1 MPKQFKLGQVNAGR
15 VNRRG
20 KANLSH
26 DCSYT
31 TQFAKVT
38 PSFCKMML
46 PNSSLRGS
54 INTEV
59 RVMPMPLPPHGVVK
73 LHRYGQFVPI
83 REVWKPFP
91 EFLSGTVY
99 SSASM
104 QYIPNV
110 IPNILTFSPLPTWKV
125 TSTSA
130 KLDLTAGTGKRV
142 NGVNVLSL
150 LFGRRG
156 CFWSVYPVAASSDT
170 AGSETYNNVTLKAP
184 KYGNTTSSKQATWE
198 DIKPL
203 KDKAYNKGYQ
213 FNWAD
218 PVDVDRDYISTSMC
232 NILLGFNEIQDNSSS
247 LDNVQP
253 NGLSPAGRCETL
265 AECQKVG
272 LNPLTCDYKF
282 VVKVPLAQ
290 KFAAVETSQSF
301 ENVVTSSEQKFTF
314 STGPDGYLTSG
325 TNFRNLLICVKL
337 TEQGRELK
345 KVLDVIGC
353 SPSPSQVNV
362 PFNLLS
368 LISYY
373 KAWFDIFNPQRNISW
388 RGTFV
393 YRLVD
398 WMQEYNLVPSEWT
411 SFGNVQNKYSTF
423 KDFVNLLSWLFTHCS
438 ESFPSVDAD
447 YFSASISQFD
457 SSSTTEGSN
466 PNYKNIAFDEGTI
479 NAGSQH
485 GAEYIGTPSTS
496 SGGGR
501 TGDAPVISLSEVSNK
516 NALTWNAVRL
526 LRSLTK
532 YINANSVLG
541 QSVSKFISAH
551 FGGIAGEDLTSTFAG
566 SKIIDVKL
574 GDVIQTATTTE
585 AHAGEFAG
593 VGYGAGDFKISYKT
607 KEAGYFFV
615 LDSIIPQ
622 ANYVQG
628 CDYDSMITKQLE
640 FPTPEFDAIG
650 YDAIKR
656 GEIYHTNTSFHTNLA
671 GDDLYGNKVF
681 GYIPRYTGHKIKKS
695 VLTGDFVLPGMRE
708 LYAGFTLDNIISS
721 DVETTS
727 ADGTTLTITNVKP
740 SDFSAGQDW
749 RFIGKYKYRNNYD
762 RIFFNPTDATANAT
776 GSAFKNSGNVA
787 RGDDFLIFND
797 ISVTYNMPLL
807 SVGNSFDT
815 IDGAD
820 NYVEH
825 S

>member
-38 PSFCKMML
+38 PSFCKLML

-54 INTEV
+54 ISTEV

-110 IPNILTFSPLPTWKV
+110 MPNIPTFSPLPTWNV
-125 TSTSA
+125 TSSSA
-130 KLDLTAGTGKRV
+130 TLDLTARTGKRV
-142 NGVNVLSL
+142 NGVNVLGL

-156 CFWSVYPVAASSDT
+156 CFWAAYPVSASSDVV
-170 AGSETYNNVTLKAP
+170 GSETYNNVTLKAP
-184 KYGNTTSSKQATWE
+184 KYGGSQSNWE
-198 DIKPL
+198 SIKPI
-203 KDKAYNKGYQ
+203 KDREYKKGYQ
-213 FNWAD
+213 FSS
-218 PVDVDRDYISTSMC
+218 VTSFDVTNDYISTSMV
-232 NILLGFNEIQDNSSS
+232 NMLLGFNEIVENNSS

-253 NGLSPAGRCETL
+253 NGLSPAGRCKTFD
-265 AECQKVG
+265 ECQKIG

-282 VVKVPLAQ
+282 VVKVPVAQ
-290 KFAAVETSQSF
+290 KNAEVSTSQSF
-301 ENVVTSSEQKFTF
+301 ENIITASSQQFSFTTSA
-314 STGPDGYLTSG
+314 DGYDVRNF
-325 TNFRNLLICVKL
+325 TNILICVKL

-345 KVLDVIGC
+345 KVLDVLGC
-353 SPSPSQVNV
+353 SPSPSQVDV
-362 PFNLLS
+362 PFNLLP
-368 LISYY
+368 LISFY

-398 WMQEYNLVPSEWT
+398 WMQEYNLIPSEWT
-411 SFGNVQNKYSTF
+411 TFGNVQQKYSTF
-423 KDFVNLLSWLFTHCS
+423 KEFVNLLSWLFTHCS
-438 ESFPSVDAD
+438 ESYPSVDAD

-479 NAGSQH
+479 NAGSVQ
-485 GAEYIGTPSTS
+485 GSSYIGTPSTA

-501 TGDAPVISLSEVSNK
+501 TGDAPIISFSGNSDK
-516 NALTWNAVRL
+516 NSLTWNAVRL
-526 LRSLTK
+526 LRGLTK

-541 QSVSKFISAH
+541 QSVSRFISAH

-566 SKIIDVKL
+566 SKVIDVKL
-574 GDVIQTATTTE
+574 GDVIQTATTAE
-585 AHAGEFAG
+585 AKAGEFAG

-628 CDYDSMITKQLE
+628 ADYDSMITKQFE

-650 YDAIKR
+650 YDSIKR
-656 GEIYHTNTSFHTNLA
+656 GEIYHTNTSFHTHLSGN
-671 GDDLYGNKVF
+671 DLYGNQVF
-681 GYIPRYTGHKIKKS
+681 GYIPRYTGHKVKKS
-695 VLTGDFVLPGMRE
+695 VLTGDFVLPGTRE

-727 ADGTTLTITNVKP
+727 ADGSTLTITNVKP
-740 SDFSAGQDW
+740 SDFVAGQDW
-749 RFIGKYKYRNNYD
+749 RFIGKYKYRNNFD
-762 RIFFNPTDATANAT
+762 RIFYNPTDTTAHAT
-776 GSAFKNSGNVA
+776 GSAFANSGNIP
-787 RGDDFLIFND
+787 RGDDFLVFND
-797 ISVTYNMPLL
+797 ISISYNMPLL

>member
-38 PSFCKMML
+38 PSFCKLML

-54 INTEV
+54 ISTEV

-110 IPNILTFSPLPTWKV
+110 MPNIPTFSPLPTWNV
-125 TSTSA
+125 TSSSA
-130 KLDLTAGTGKRV
+130 TLDLSARTGKRV
-142 NGVNVLSL
+142 NGVNVLGL

-156 CFWSVYPVAASSDT
+156 CFWAAYPVSASSDVV
-170 AGSETYNNVTLKAP
+170 GSETYNNVTLKAP
-184 KYGNTTSSKQATWE
+184 KYGGSQSNWE
-198 DIKPL
+198 SIKPI
-203 KDKAYNKGYQ
+203 KDREYKKGYQ
-213 FNWAD
+213 FSS
-218 PVDVDRDYISTSMC
+218 VTSFDVTNDYISTSMV
-232 NILLGFNEIQDNSSS
+232 NMLLGFNEIVENNSS

-253 NGLSPAGRCETL
+253 NGLSPAGRCETFD
-265 AECQKVG
+265 ECQKIG

-282 VVKVPLAQ
+282 VVKVPVAQ
-290 KFAAVETSQSF
+290 KNAEVSTSQSF
-301 ENVVTSSEQKFTF
+301 ENIITASSQQFSFTTSA
-314 STGPDGYLTSG
+314 DGYDVRNF
-325 TNFRNLLICVKL
+325 TNILICVKL

-345 KVLDVIGC
+345 KVLDVLGC
-353 SPSPSQVNV
+353 SPSPSQVDV
-362 PFNLLS
+362 PFNLLP
-368 LISYY
+368 LISFY

-398 WMQEYNLVPSEWT
+398 WMQEYNLIPSEWT
-411 SFGNVQNKYSTF
+411 TFGNVQQKYSTF
-423 KDFVNLLSWLFTHCS
+423 KEFVNLLSWLFTHCS
-438 ESFPSVDAD
+438 ESYPSVDTD

-479 NAGSQH
+479 NAGSVQ
-485 GAEYIGTPSTS
+485 GSSYIGTPSTA

-501 TGDAPVISLSEVSNK
+501 TGDAPIISFSGNSDK
-516 NALTWNAVRL
+516 NSLTWNAVRL
-526 LRSLTK
+526 LRGLTK

-541 QSVSKFISAH
+541 QSVSRFISAH

-566 SKIIDVKL
+566 SKVIDVKL
-574 GDVIQTATTTE
+574 GDVIQTATTAE
-585 AHAGEFAG
+585 AKAGEFAG

-628 CDYDSMITKQLE
+628 ADYDSMITKQFE

-650 YDAIKR
+650 YDSIKR

-671 GDDLYGNKVF
+671 GNDLYGNKVF
-681 GYIPRYTGHKIKKS
+681 GYIPRYTGHKVKKS
-695 VLTGDFVLPGMRE
+695 VLTGDFVLPGTRE

-727 ADGTTLTITNVKP
+727 ADGCTLTITNVKP
-740 SDFSAGQDW
+740 SDFVSGQDW
-749 RFIGKYKYRNNYD
+749 RFVGKYKYRNNFD
-762 RIFFNPTDATANAT
+762 RIFYNSTDTTANAT
-776 GSAFKNSGNVA
+776 GAAFVNSGNIP
-787 RGDDFLIFND
+787 RGDDFLVFND
-797 ISVTYNMPLL
+797 ISISYNMPLL

>member
-110 IPNILTFSPLPTWKV
+110 MPNILTFSPLPTWKV
-125 TSTSA
+125 TTSSA
-130 KLDLTAGTGKRV
+130 EIDLTAGTGKRV

-156 CFWSVYPVAASSDT
+156 CFWAAFPVDASSDI
-170 AGSETYNNVTLKAP
+170 AGSETFNNVTLKAP
-184 KYGNTTSSKQATWE
+184 KYENTSTTQSTWE
-198 DIKPL
+198 NIVPL
-203 KDKAYNKGYQ
+203 KDRAYSVGYR
-213 FNWAD
+213 FMHTNSFVPD
-218 PVDVDRDYISTSMC
+218 SDFISTSMV
-232 NILLGFNEIQDNSSS
+232 NILLGFNEIVDNNSS

-253 NGLSPAGRCETL
+253 NGLSPACRCSTIE
-265 AECQKVG
+265 ACQKVG
-272 LNPLTCDYKF
+272 LSPLSCDYKF
-282 VVKVPLAQ
+282 VVKVPFAKNSAQ
-290 KFAAVETSQSF
+290 VSSSQTF
-301 ENVVTSSEQKFTF
+301 ENVITSSSQHF
-314 STGPDGYLTSG
+314 SFSASNDGFKTDTSI
-325 TNFRNLLICVKL
+325 NILVCVKL

-345 KVLDVIGC
+345 KVLDVLGC

-362 PFNLLS
+362 PFNLLP

-373 KAWFDIFNPQRNISW
+373 KAWFDLFNPQRNITW

-398 WMQEYNLVPSEWT
+398 WIQEFNLIPAEWT
-411 SFGNVQNKYSTF
+411 TFGLGNALYSTF

-438 ESFPSVDAD
+438 ESFPSVDSD

-479 NAGSQH
+479 NAGSQQ

-516 NALTWNAVRL
+516 NSLTWNAIRL
-526 LRSLTK
+526 LRGLTK

-541 QSVSKFISAH
+541 QSVNRFISAH
-551 FGGIAGEDLTSTFAG
+551 FGGIAGEDLSSTFAG
-566 SKIIDVKL
+566 SKVIDVKL

-607 KEAGYFFV
+607 KEAGFFFV

-628 CDYDSMITKQLE
+628 CDYDSMITKQFE

-650 YDAIKR
+650 YDSIKR
-656 GEIYHTNTSFHTNLA
+656 GEIYHTNTSFHTNLS

-727 ADGTTLTITNVKP
+727 SDGTTLTITNVKP

-762 RIFFNPTDATANAT
+762 RIFFNPNDATANAT
-776 GSAFKNSGNVA
+776 ASAFKNSGNIP
-787 RGDDFLIFND
+787 RGDDFLVFND
-797 ISVTYNMPLL
+797 ISVSYNMPLL

>member
-1 MPKQFKLGQVNAGR
+1 MPKELKLGKVNAGR

-26 DCSYT
+26 DCTYS

-38 PSFCKMML
+38 PSFCKLML

-83 REVWKPFP
+83 RDIWKPFP

-99 SSASM
+99 SSAGR
-104 QYIPNV
+104 QYIPSSMPY
-110 IPNILTFSPLPTWKV
+110 IPTFSPLPKWTLT
-125 TSTSA
+125 TSSA
-130 KLDLTAGTGKRV
+130 TLDMTGKTGKRV

-156 CFWSVYPVAASSDT
+156 CFWAAYPIAATSSVD
-170 AGSETYNNVTLKAP
+170 GSETYNNVTLKTQKLASGQP
-184 KYGNTTSSKQATWE
+184 TWE
-198 DIKPL
+198 NLKPF
-203 KDKAYNKGYQ
+203 KDKYNSRGYQ
-213 FNWAD
+213 MNVTEVNMD
-218 PVDVDRDYISTSMC
+218 TDYISTSMV
-232 NILLGFNEIQDNSSS
+232 NTLLGFNEIADNNSTF
-247 LDNVQP
+247 DNVQP
-253 NGLSPAGRCETL
+253 NGLSPAGRCKTFD
-265 AECQKVG
+265 ECQKVG

-282 VVKVPLAQ
+282 VVTVPCA
-290 KFAAVETSQSF
+290 KNSKPVNTTSTSQTIFSSTNQRVTYSAADGF
-301 ENVVTSSEQKFTF
+301 EGTMYLNV
-314 STGPDGYLTSG
+314 
-325 TNFRNLLICVKL
+325 LICVKL

-345 KVLDVIGC
+345 KVLDVLGC

-373 KAWFDIFNPQRNISW
+373 KAWFDVFNPQRNISW

-393 YRLVD
+393 YRLCD
-398 WMQEYNLVPSEWT
+398 WMQEYNLIPGEWT
-411 SFGNVQNKYSTF
+411 TFDNTNQKYITF

-438 ESFPSVDAD
+438 ESYPSVDAD

-457 SSSTTEGSN
+457 STSTTEGSN
-466 PNYKNIAFDEGTI
+466 PNYKNISFDEGVI
-479 NAGSQH
+479 NAGSEK
-485 GAEYIGTPSTS
+485 GSSYIGTSS
-496 SGGGR
+496 SASGGGR
-501 TGDAPVISLSEVSNK
+501 SGDAPVISFDSTTDK
-516 NALTWNAVRL
+516 NSLTWNAVRL
-526 LRSLTK
+526 LRGLTK
-532 YINANSVLG
+532 YINANSILG
-541 QSVSKFISAH
+541 QSVNKFISAH
-551 FGGIAGEDLTSTFAG
+551 FGGIAGEDLSSTFAG
-566 SKIIDVKL
+566 SKVIDVKL

-607 KEAGYFFV
+607 KEAGYFLV

-628 CDYDSMITKQLE
+628 ADYDSMITKQLE

-650 YDAIKR
+650 YDSIKR
-656 GEIYHTNTSFHTNLA
+656 GEIYHTNTSFHTSLVGN
-671 GDDLYGNKVF
+671 DLYGNKVF

-695 VLTGDFVLPGMRE
+695 ILTGDFVLPGTRE
-708 LYAGFTLDNIISS
+708 LYAGFTLDNLISS

-727 ADGTTLTITNVKP
+727 SDGTTLTITNVKP
-740 SDFSAGQDW
+740 SDFTAGEDW
-749 RFIGKYKYRNNYD
+749 RYVGKYKYRNNYD
-762 RIFFNPTDATANAT
+762 RIFYNPADPTANAT
-776 GSAFKNSGNVA
+776 GSAFNNSGNVP
-787 RGDDFLIFND
+787 RGDDFLVFND
-797 ISVTYNMPLL
+797 ISINYNMPLL

>member
-31 TQFAKVT
+31 TQFARVT
-38 PSFCKMML
+38 PSFCKLML

-54 INTEV
+54 ISTEV

-110 IPNILTFSPLPTWKV
+110 MPNIPTFSPLPTWNV
-125 TSTSA
+125 TSSSA
-130 KLDLTAGTGKRV
+130 TLDLTARTGKRV
-142 NGVNVLSL
+142 NGVNVLGL

-156 CFWSVYPVAASSDT
+156 CFWAAYPVSASSDVV
-170 AGSETYNNVTLKAP
+170 GSETYNNVTLKAP
-184 KYGNTTSSKQATWE
+184 KYGGSQSNWE
-198 DIKPL
+198 SIKPIN
-203 KDKAYNKGYQ
+203 DKPYTKGYQ
-213 FNWAD
+213 FSS
-218 PVDVDRDYISTSMC
+218 VTSFDVTNDYISTSMV
-232 NILLGFNEIQDNSSS
+232 NMLLGFNEIVDNNSS

-253 NGLSPAGRCETL
+253 NGLSPAGRCKTFD
-265 AECQKVG
+265 ECQKIG

-282 VVKVPLAQ
+282 VVKVPVAQ
-290 KFAAVETSQSF
+290 KNAEVTTSQSF
-301 ENVVTSSEQKFTF
+301 ENIITASSQQFSFTTSADGFDVRNFT
-314 STGPDGYLTSG
+314 
-325 TNFRNLLICVKL
+325 NILICVKL

-345 KVLDVIGC
+345 KVLDVLGC
-353 SPSPSQVNV
+353 SPSPSQVDV
-362 PFNLLS
+362 PFNLLP
-368 LISYY
+368 LISFY

-398 WMQEYNLVPSEWT
+398 WMQEYNLIPSEWT
-411 SFGNVQNKYSTF
+411 TFGNVQQKYSTF
-423 KDFVNLLSWLFTHCS
+423 KEFVNLLSWLFTHCS
-438 ESFPSVDAD
+438 ESYPSVDAD

-479 NAGSQH
+479 NAGSVQ
-485 GAEYIGTPSTS
+485 GSSYIGTPSTA

-501 TGDAPVISLSEVSNK
+501 TGDAPIISFSGNSDK
-516 NALTWNAVRL
+516 NSLTWNAVRL
-526 LRSLTK
+526 LRGLTK

-541 QSVSKFISAH
+541 QSVSRFISAH

-566 SKIIDVKL
+566 SKVIDVKL
-574 GDVIQTATTTE
+574 GDVIQTATTAE
-585 AHAGEFAG
+585 AKAGEFAG

-628 CDYDSMITKQLE
+628 ADYDSMITKQFE

-650 YDAIKR
+650 YDSIKR
-656 GEIYHTNTSFHTNLA
+656 GEIYHTNTSFHTHLSGN
-671 GDDLYGNKVF
+671 DLYGNKVF
-681 GYIPRYTGHKIKKS
+681 GYIPRYTGHKVKKS
-695 VLTGDFVLPGMRE
+695 VLTGDFVLPGTRE

-721 DVETTS
+721 DVEATS
-727 ADGTTLTITNVKP
+727 ADGYTLTITNVKP
-740 SDFSAGQDW
+740 SDFVAGQDW
-749 RFIGKYKYRNNYD
+749 RFIGKYKYRNNFD
-762 RIFFNPTDATANAT
+762 RIFYNPTDTTANAT
-776 GSAFKNSGNVA
+776 GSAFANSGNIP
-787 RGDDFLIFND
+787 RGDDFLVFND
-797 ISVTYNMPLL
+797 ISISYNMPLL

>member
-38 PSFCKMML
+38 PSFCKLML

-110 IPNILTFSPLPTWKV
+110 MPNIPTFSPLPTWKV
-125 TSTSA
+125 TSSSA
-130 KLDLTAGTGKRV
+130 TLDLTARTGKRV
-142 NGVNVLSL
+142 NGVNVLGL

-156 CFWSVYPVAASSDT
+156 CFWAAYPVSASSDV

-184 KYGNTTSSKQATWE
+184 KYGSSIQSTWE
-198 DIKPL
+198 NIMPI
-203 KDKAYNKGYQ
+203 KDKEYTKGYQ
-213 FNWAD
+213 FNS
-218 PVDVDRDYISTSMC
+218 VTSFNDVNDYISTSMV
-232 NILLGFNEIQDNSSS
+232 NMLLGFNEIVENNSS

-253 NGLSPAGRCETL
+253 NGLSPAGRCVTSG
-265 AECQKVG
+265 ECQKIG

-282 VVKVPLAQ
+282 VVKVPVAQ
-290 KFAAVETSQSF
+290 KNAQVSTSQSF
-301 ENVVTSSEQKFTF
+301 ENIITASSQQFSF
-314 STGPDGYLTSG
+314 STSADGYDVNNF
-325 TNFRNLLICVKL
+325 TNILICVKL

-345 KVLDVIGC
+345 KVLDVLGC
-353 SPSPSQVNV
+353 SPSPSQVDV
-362 PFNLLS
+362 PFNLLP
-368 LISYY
+368 LISFY

-398 WMQEYNLVPSEWT
+398 WMQEYNLIPSEWT
-411 SFGNVQNKYSTF
+411 TFGNVQQKYSTF
-423 KDFVNLLSWLFTHCS
+423 KEFVNLLSWLFTHCS
-438 ESFPSVDAD
+438 ESYPSVDAD

-479 NAGSQH
+479 NAGSVQ
-485 GAEYIGTPSTS
+485 GSSYIGTPSTA

-501 TGDAPVISLSEVSNK
+501 TGDAPIISFSGNSDK
-516 NALTWNAVRL
+516 NSLTWNAVRL
-526 LRSLTK
+526 LRGLTK

-541 QSVSKFISAH
+541 QSVSRFISAH

-566 SKIIDVKL
+566 SKVIDVKL
-574 GDVIQTATTTE
+574 GDVIQTATTAE
-585 AHAGEFAG
+585 AKAGEFAG

-628 CDYDSMITKQLE
+628 ADYDSMITKQLE

-650 YDAIKR
+650 YDSIKR
-656 GEIYHTNTSFHTNLA
+656 GEIYHTNTSFHTTLSGN
-671 GDDLYGNKVF
+671 DLYGNKVF
-681 GYIPRYTGHKIKKS
+681 GYIPRYTGHKVKKS
-695 VLTGDFVLPGMRE
+695 VLTGDFVLPGTRE

-740 SDFSAGQDW
+740 SDFAAGQDW
-749 RFIGKYKYRNNYD
+749 RFIGKYKYRNNFD
-762 RIFFNPTDATANAT
+762 RIFYNPTDTTANAT
-776 GSAFKNSGNVA
+776 GSAFANSGNIP
-787 RGDDFLIFND
+787 RGDDFLVFND
-797 ISVTYNMPLL
+797 ISISYNMPLL

>member
-1 MPKQFKLGQVNAGR
+1 MPKELKLGAVNAGR

-38 PSFCKMML
+38 PSFCKLML

-83 REVWKPFP
+83 RDIWKPFP

-99 SSASM
+99 SSAGRQFIPSSM
-104 QYIPNV
+104 PYIP
-110 IPNILTFSPLPTWKV
+110 TFSPLPKWTLT
-125 TSTSA
+125 TSSA
-130 KLDLTAGTGKRV
+130 KLDMTGKTGNRV

-156 CFWSVYPVAASSDT
+156 CFWAAYPIAATSSLN
-170 AGSETYNNVTLKAP
+170 GSETYNNVTLKTQKLASGQP
-184 KYGNTTSSKQATWE
+184 TWE
-198 DIKPL
+198 NLKPF
-203 KDKAYNKGYQ
+203 KDKEYSSGYQ
-213 FNWAD
+213 MN
-218 PVDVDRDYISTSMC
+218 VTEVNMETDYISTSMV
-232 NILLGFNEIQDNSSS
+232 NTLLGFNEIVDNSST

-253 NGLSPAGRCETL
+253 NGLSPAGRCTTL
-265 AECQKVG
+265 DECQKVG
-272 LNPLTCDYKF
+272 LNPLTCDFKF
-282 VVKVPLAQ
+282 VVKVPCA
-290 KFAAVETSQSF
+290 KNSKPVTTTATSQTIFTSNNQQVAYSAADGF
-301 ENVVTSSEQKFTF
+301 DGNMYLNVLV
-314 STGPDGYLTSG
+314 
-325 TNFRNLLICVKL
+325 CVKL

-345 KVLDVIGC
+345 KVLDVLGC
-353 SPSPSQVNV
+353 SPSPSQVDV

-368 LISYY
+368 LIAFY

-393 YRLVD
+393 YRLCD
-398 WMQEYNLVPSEWT
+398 WMQEYNLIPGEWT
-411 SFGNVQNKYSTF
+411 TFDNTNQKYSTF

-438 ESFPSVDAD
+438 ESYPSVDAD

-457 SSSTTEGSN
+457 STSTTEGSN
-466 PNYKNIAFDEGTI
+466 PNYKNISFDEGVT
-479 NAGSQH
+479 NAGSEN
-485 GAEYIGTPSTS
+485 GSAYIGTPSS
-496 SGGGR
+496 ASGVGR
-501 TGDAPVISLSEVSNK
+501 SGDAPVISFDSTSDK
-516 NALTWNAVRL
+516 NSLTWNAVRL
-526 LRSLTK
+526 LRGLTK
-532 YINANSVLG
+532 YINANSILG
-541 QSVSKFISAH
+541 QSVNKFISAH
-551 FGGIAGEDLTSTFAG
+551 FGGIAGEDLSSTFAG
-566 SKIIDVKL
+566 SNIIDVKL

-585 AHAGEFAG
+585 ARAGEFAG
-593 VGYGAGDFKISYKT
+593 VGYGAGNFKISYKT
-607 KEAGYFFV
+607 KEAGYFIV

-628 CDYDSMITKQLE
+628 ADYDSMITKQLE

-650 YDAIKR
+650 YDSIKR
-656 GEIYHTNTSFHTNLA
+656 GEIYHTNTSFHTSLA
-671 GDDLYGNKVF
+671 GNDLYGNKVF

-695 VLTGDFVLPGMRE
+695 VLTGDFVLPGTRE

-727 ADGTTLTITNVKP
+727 SDGTMLTITNVKP
-740 SDFSAGQDW
+740 SDFTAGEDW
-749 RFIGKYKYRNNYD
+749 RYVGKYKYRNNYD
-762 RIFFNPTDATANAT
+762 RIFYNPADPTANST
-776 GSAFKNSGNVA
+776 GAAFANSGNIP
-787 RGDDFLIFND
+787 RGDDFLVFND
-797 ISVTYNMPLL
+797 ISIKYNMPLL
-807 SVGNSFDT
+807 SIGNSFDT

>member
-1 MPKQFKLGQVNAGR
+1 MPKELKLGKVNAGR

-26 DCSYT
+26 DCTYS

-38 PSFCKMML
+38 PSFCKLML

-73 LHRYGQFVPI
+73 LHRFGQFVPI
-83 REVWKPFP
+83 RDIWKPFP

-99 SSASM
+99 SSAGRQFIPSSM
-104 QYIPNV
+104 PY
-110 IPNILTFSPLPTWKV
+110 ILTFSPLPKWILS
-125 TSTSA
+125 STSA
-130 KLDLTAGTGKRV
+130 SLVMTAQTGKRV

-156 CFWSVYPVAASSDT
+156 CFWAAYPIAATSSLN
-170 AGSETYNNVTLKAP
+170 GSETYNNVTLKTPQLASGQP
-184 KYGNTTSSKQATWE
+184 TWE
-198 DIKPL
+198 NLKPF
-203 KDKAYNKGYQ
+203 KDKANTHGYLI
-213 FNWAD
+213 N
-218 PVDVDRDYISTSMC
+218 VNEVNIETDYISTSMV
-232 NILLGFNEIQDNSSS
+232 NTLLGFNEIVENSST

-253 NGLSPAGRCETL
+253 NGLSPASRCKTFE
-265 AECQKVG
+265 ECQKVG

-282 VVKVPLAQ
+282 VVKVPYSKNSKTVSTNTTHDTL
-290 KFAAVETSQSF
+290 F
-301 ENVVTSSEQKFTF
+301 TSSNQQIAY
-314 STGPDGYLTSG
+314 SSPDGFDGRTYQNVLV
-325 TNFRNLLICVKL
+325 CVKL
-337 TEQGRELK
+337 SEQGRELK
-345 KVLDVIGC
+345 KVLDVLGC

-393 YRLVD
+393 YRLCD
-398 WMQEYNLVPSEWT
+398 WMQEYNLIPGEWT
-411 SFGNVQNKYSTF
+411 TFDNTNQKYGTF
-423 KDFVNLLSWLFTHCS
+423 KEFVNLLSWLFTHCS
-438 ESFPSVDAD
+438 ESYPSVDAD

-457 SSSTTEGSN
+457 STSTTEGSN
-466 PNYKNIAFDEGTI
+466 PNYKNISFDEGVT
-479 NAGSQH
+479 NAGSEN
-485 GAEYIGTPSTS
+485 GSSYIGTPSS
-496 SGGGR
+496 ASGVGR
-501 TGDAPVISLSEVSNK
+501 SGDAPVISFDSTSDK
-516 NALTWNAVRL
+516 NSLTWNAVRL
-526 LRSLTK
+526 LRGLTK
-532 YINANSVLG
+532 YINANSILG
-541 QSVSKFISAH
+541 QSVNKFISAH
-551 FGGIAGEDLTSTFAG
+551 FGGIAGEDLSSTFAG
-566 SKIIDVKL
+566 SKVIDVKL

-585 AHAGEFAG
+585 ARAGEFAG

-607 KEAGYFFV
+607 KEAGYFIV

-628 CDYDSMITKQLE
+628 VDYDSMITKQLE

-650 YDAIKR
+650 YDSIKR
-656 GEIYHTNTSFHTNLA
+656 GELYHTNTSFHTTLA
-671 GDDLYGNKVF
+671 GNDLYGNKVF

-695 VLTGDFVLPGMRE
+695 ILTGDFVLPGTRE

-727 ADGTTLTITNVKP
+727 SDGTTLTITNVKP
-740 SDFSAGQDW
+740 SDFTAGEDW
-749 RFIGKYKYRNNYD
+749 RYVGKYKYRNNYD
-762 RIFFNPTDATANAT
+762 RIFYNPSDSTANAT
-776 GSAFKNSGNVA
+776 GSAFTNSGNVP
-787 RGDDFLIFND
+787 RGDDFLVFND
-797 ISVTYNMPLL
+797 ISVKYNMPLL
-807 SVGNSFDT
+807 SIGNSFDT
-815 IDGAD
+815 IDGDD

>member
-1 MPKQFKLGQVNAGR
+1 MPKELKLGAVNAGR

-38 PSFCKMML
+38 PSFCKLML

-83 REVWKPFP
+83 RDIWKPFP

-99 SSASM
+99 SSAGRQFIPSSM
-104 QYIPNV
+104 PY
-110 IPNILTFSPLPTWKV
+110 ILTFSPLPKWTV
-125 TSTSA
+125 TTSSA
-130 KLDLTAGTGKRV
+130 KLDMTGQTGKRV

-156 CFWSVYPVAASSDT
+156 CFWAAYPIAATSSLE
-170 AGSETYNNVTLKAP
+170 GSETYNNVTLKTQKLASGQP
-184 KYGNTTSSKQATWE
+184 TLENL
-198 DIKPL
+198 IPF
-203 KDKAYNKGYQ
+203 KDKEYSRGYEMNVTQ
-213 FNWAD
+213 VNMET
-218 PVDVDRDYISTSMC
+218 DYISTSMV
-232 NILLGFNEIQDNSSS
+232 NSLLGFNEIVDNSST

-253 NGLSPAGRCETL
+253 NGLSPAGRCNTFD
-265 AECQKVG
+265 ECQKVG

-282 VVKVPLAQ
+282 VVKVPHA
-290 KFAAVETSQSF
+290 KNSKPVNTTTTSQ
-301 ENVVTSSEQKFTF
+301 NVYTSNNQVISY
-314 STGPDGYLTSG
+314 SASDGFDG
-325 TNFRNLLICVKL
+325 NLYINVLICVKL

-345 KVLDVIGC
+345 KVLDVLGC
-353 SPSPSQVNV
+353 SPSPSQVDV

-368 LISYY
+368 LISFY
-373 KAWFDIFNPQRNISW
+373 KAWFDIFSPQRNISW

-393 YRLVD
+393 YRLCD
-398 WMQEYNLVPSEWT
+398 WMQEYNLIPGEWVT
-411 SFGNVQNKYSTF
+411 FDSTNQKYSTF

-438 ESFPSVDAD
+438 ESFPSVDSD

-457 SSSTTEGSN
+457 SSSTTEEN
-466 PNYKNIAFDEGTI
+466 TPNYKNISFDEGVI
-479 NAGSQH
+479 NAGSEK
-485 GAEYIGTPSTS
+485 GSSYVGTPSS
-496 SGGGR
+496 ASGVGR
-501 TGDAPVISLSEVSNK
+501 AGDAPVISFSSTSDK
-516 NALTWNAVRL
+516 NSLTWNAVRL
-526 LRSLTK
+526 LRGLTK
-532 YINANSVLG
+532 YINANSILG
-541 QSVSKFISAH
+541 QSVNKFISAH
-551 FGGIAGEDLTSTFAG
+551 FGGIAGEDLSSTFAG

-593 VGYGAGDFKISYKT
+593 VGYGAGEFKISYKT

-628 CDYDSMITKQLE
+628 ADYDSMITKQLE

-650 YDAIKR
+650 YDSIKR
-656 GEIYHTNTSFHTNLA
+656 GEIYHTNTSFHTTLA
-671 GDDLYGNKVF
+671 GNDLYGNKVF

-695 VLTGDFVLPGMRE
+695 VLTGDFVLPGTRE

-727 ADGTTLTITNVKP
+727 SDGTMLTITNVKP
-740 SDFSAGQDW
+740 SDFTAGEDW
-749 RFIGKYKYRNNYD
+749 RYVGKYKYRNNYD
-762 RIFFNPTDATANAT
+762 RIFYNPSDPTANST
-776 GSAFKNSGNVA
+776 GAAFANSGNIP
-787 RGDDFLIFND
+787 RGDDFLVFND
-797 ISVTYNMPLL
+797 ISIKYNMPLL
-807 SVGNSFDT
+807 SIGNSFDT

>member
-38 PSFCKMML
+38 PSFCKLML

-54 INTEV
+54 ISTEV

-110 IPNILTFSPLPTWKV
+110 MPNIPTFSPLPTWNV
-125 TSTSA
+125 TSSSA
-130 KLDLTAGTGKRV
+130 TLDLSARTGKRV
-142 NGVNVLSL
+142 NGVNVLGL

-156 CFWSVYPVAASSDT
+156 CFWAAYPVSASSDVV
-170 AGSETYNNVTLKAP
+170 GSETYNNVTLKAP
-184 KYGNTTSSKQATWE
+184 KYGGSQSNWE
-198 DIKPL
+198 SIKPI
-203 KDKAYNKGYQ
+203 KDREYKKGYQ
-213 FNWAD
+213 FSS
-218 PVDVDRDYISTSMC
+218 VTSFDVTNDYISTSMV
-232 NILLGFNEIQDNSSS
+232 NMLLGFNEIVENNSS

-253 NGLSPAGRCETL
+253 NGLSPAGRCETFD
-265 AECQKVG
+265 ECQKIG

-282 VVKVPLAQ
+282 VVKVPVAQ
-290 KFAAVETSQSF
+290 KNAEVSTSQSF
-301 ENVVTSSEQKFTF
+301 ENIITASSQQFSFTTSA
-314 STGPDGYLTSG
+314 DGYDVRNF
-325 TNFRNLLICVKL
+325 TNILICVKL

-345 KVLDVIGC
+345 KVLDVLGC
-353 SPSPSQVNV
+353 SPSPSQVDV
-362 PFNLLS
+362 PFNLLP
-368 LISYY
+368 LISFY

-398 WMQEYNLVPSEWT
+398 WMQEYNLIPSEWT
-411 SFGNVQNKYSTF
+411 TFGNVQQKYSTF
-423 KDFVNLLSWLFTHCS
+423 KEFVNLLSWLFTHCS
-438 ESFPSVDAD
+438 ESYPSVDTD

-479 NAGSQH
+479 NAGSTQ
-485 GAEYIGTPSTS
+485 GSSYIGTPSTA

-501 TGDAPVISLSEVSNK
+501 TGDAPIISFSGNSDK
-516 NALTWNAVRL
+516 NSLTWNAVRL
-526 LRSLTK
+526 LRGLTK

-541 QSVSKFISAH
+541 QSVSRFISAH

-566 SKIIDVKL
+566 SKVIDVKL
-574 GDVIQTATTTE
+574 GDVIQTATTAE
-585 AHAGEFAG
+585 AKAGEFAG

-628 CDYDSMITKQLE
+628 ADYDSMITKQFE

-650 YDAIKR
+650 YDSIKR
-656 GEIYHTNTSFHTNLA
+656 GEIYHTNTSFHTHLSGN
-671 GDDLYGNKVF
+671 DLYGNKVF
-681 GYIPRYTGHKIKKS
+681 GYIPRYTGHKVKKS
-695 VLTGDFVLPGMRE
+695 VLTGDFVLPGTRE

-727 ADGTTLTITNVKP
+727 ADGSTLTITNVKP
-740 SDFSAGQDW
+740 SDFVAGQDW
-749 RFIGKYKYRNNYD
+749 RFIGKYKYRNNFD
-762 RIFFNPTDATANAT
+762 RIFYNPTDTTANAT
-776 GSAFKNSGNVA
+776 GSAFANSGNIP
-787 RGDDFLIFND
+787 RGDDFLVFND
-797 ISVTYNMPLL
+797 ISISYNMPLL

>member
-1 MPKQFKLGQVNAGR
+1 MPIELKLGKVNAGR

-26 DCSYT
+26 DCTYS

-38 PSFCKMML
+38 PSFCKLML

-83 REVWKPFP
+83 RDIWKPFP

-99 SSASM
+99 SSAGR
-104 QYIPNV
+104 QYIPSSMPY
-110 IPNILTFSPLPTWKV
+110 IPTFSPLPTWTLT
-125 TSTSA
+125 TSSA
-130 KLDLTAGTGKRV
+130 TLDLTAKTGHRV

-156 CFWSVYPVAASSDT
+156 CFWAAYPIAVHSLNGTD
-170 AGSETYNNVTLKAP
+170 TYNNVTLKTQKLASGQP
-184 KYGNTTSSKQATWE
+184 TWE
-198 DIKPL
+198 NLQPF
-203 KDKAYNKGYQ
+203 KDKEYDRGYKM
-213 FNWAD
+213 NVTEVNIAT
-218 PVDVDRDYISTSMC
+218 DYISTSMV
-232 NILLGFNEIQDNSSS
+232 NTLLGFNEIVDNSVT

-253 NGLSPAGRCETL
+253 NGLSPAGRCKTL
-265 AECQKVG
+265 DECQKVG

-282 VVKVPLAQ
+282 VVKVPCA
-290 KFAAVETSQSF
+290 KNSSAVTTSTNSQSIFTSHNQKVAYSADNGF
-301 ENVVTSSEQKFTF
+301 EGTMYLNV
-314 STGPDGYLTSG
+314 
-325 TNFRNLLICVKL
+325 LICVKL

-345 KVLDVIGC
+345 KVLDVLGC
-353 SPSPSQVNV
+353 SPSPSQVDV

-373 KAWFDIFNPQRNISW
+373 KAWFDVFNPQRNISW

-393 YRLVD
+393 YRLCD
-398 WMQEYNLVPSEWT
+398 WMQEYNLIPAEWT
-411 SFGNVQNKYSTF
+411 TFDNANQKYSTF
-423 KDFVNLLSWLFTHCS
+423 KEFVNLLSWLFTHCS
-438 ESFPSVDAD
+438 ESYPSVDAD

-457 SSSTTEGSN
+457 STSTTEGSN
-466 PNYKNIAFDEGTI
+466 PNYKNISFDEGVT
-479 NAGSQH
+479 NAGSEN
-485 GAEYIGTPSTS
+485 GSSYIGTPSS
-496 SGGGR
+496 ASGVGR
-501 TGDAPVISLSEVSNK
+501 SGDAPVISFDSTSDK
-516 NALTWNAVRL
+516 NSLTWNAVRL
-526 LRSLTK
+526 LRGLTK
-532 YINANSVLG
+532 YINANSILG
-541 QSVSKFISAH
+541 QSVNKFISAH
-551 FGGIAGEDLTSTFAG
+551 FGGIAGEDLSSTFAG
-566 SKIIDVKL
+566 SKVIDVKL

-607 KEAGYFFV
+607 KEAGYFIV

-628 CDYDSMITKQLE
+628 ADYDSMITKQLE

-650 YDAIKR
+650 YDSIKR
-656 GEIYHTNTSFHTNLA
+656 GEIYHTNTSFHTTLV

-695 VLTGDFVLPGMRE
+695 VLTGDFVLPGTRE
-708 LYAGFTLDNIISS
+708 LYAGFTLDNIIST

-727 ADGTTLTITNVKP
+727 SDGTMLTITNVKP
-740 SDFSAGQDW
+740 SDFTAGEDW
-749 RFIGKYKYRNNYD
+749 RYVGKYKYRNNYD
-762 RIFFNPTDATANAT
+762 RIFYNPSDSTANAT
-776 GSAFKNSGNVA
+776 GAAFNNSGNVP
-787 RGDDFLIFND
+787 RGDDFLVFND
-797 ISVTYNMPLL
+797 ISVKYNMPLL

>member
-1 MPKQFKLGQVNAGR
+1 MPKELTLGKVNAGR

-83 REVWKPFP
+83 RDLWKPFP

-99 SSASM
+99 SSAGR
-104 QYIPNV
+104 QYIPSSMPY
-110 IPNILTFSPLPTWKV
+110 ISTFSPLPQWTL
-125 TSTSA
+125 SPTSA
-130 KLDLTAGTGKRV
+130 TLDMTGKTGRRV

-156 CFWSVYPVAASSDT
+156 SFWAAYVISSSSDFN
-170 AGSETYNNVTLKAP
+170 GSETFNNVTLNIP
-184 KYGNTTSSKQATWE
+184 KSSDGQLTWE
-198 DIKPL
+198 TIKPI
-203 KDKAYNKGYQ
+203 KDKANSRGYK
-213 FNWAD
+213 FNQTEAN
-218 PVDVDRDYISTSMC
+218 PQSDYISTSVI
-232 NILLGFNEIQDNSSS
+232 NTLLGFNEIVDNST
-247 LDNVQP
+247 LDIVQP
-253 NGLSPAGRCETL
+253 NGLSPAGRCQTFD
-265 AECQKVG
+265 ECQKVG

-282 VVKVPLAQ
+282 VVKVPRVANNGSEAS
-290 KFAAVETSQSF
+290 FSSTSETIFTSNNQHVALTANGGF
-301 ENVVTSSEQKFTF
+301 E
-314 STGPDGYLTSG
+314 G
-325 TNFRNLLICVKL
+325 RNYINILICVKL

-345 KVLDVIGC
+345 KVLDVLGC
-353 SPSPSQVNV
+353 SPSPSQVDI

-368 LISYY
+368 LIAFY

-393 YRLVD
+393 YRLCD
-398 WMQEYNLVPSEWT
+398 WMQEYNLIPAEWT
-411 SFGNVQNKYSTF
+411 SFDNTNQKYSTF

-438 ESFPSVDAD
+438 ESYPSVDAD

-457 SSSTTEGSN
+457 STSTTEGSN
-466 PNYKNIAFDEGTI
+466 PNYKNVSFDEGVT
-479 NAGSQH
+479 NAGSEQ
-485 GAEYIGTPSTS
+485 GSSYIGTPSS
-496 SGGGR
+496 ASGVGR
-501 TGDAPVISLSEVSNK
+501 SGDAPVISFDSTSDK
-516 NALTWNAVRL
+516 NSLTWNAVRL
-526 LRSLTK
+526 LRGLTK
-532 YINANSVLG
+532 YINANSILG
-541 QSVSKFISAH
+541 QSVNKFISAH
-551 FGGIAGEDLTSTFAG
+551 FGGIAGEDLSSTFAG

-607 KEAGYFFV
+607 KEAGYFIV

-628 CDYDSMITKQLE
+628 VDYDSMITKQLE

-650 YDAIKR
+650 YDSIKR
-656 GEIYHTNTSFHTNLA
+656 GELYHTNTSFHTSLVGN
-671 GDDLYGNKVF
+671 DLYGNKVF

-695 VLTGDFVLPGMRE
+695 VLTGDFVLPGTRE

-727 ADGTTLTITNVKP
+727 SDGTTLTITNVKP
-740 SDFSAGQDW
+740 SDFIAGEDW
-749 RFIGKYKYRNNYD
+749 RYVGKYKYRNNYD
-762 RIFFNPTDATANAT
+762 RIFYNPSDTTAHAT
-776 GSAFKNSGNVA
+776 GSAFNNSGNVP
-787 RGDDFLIFND
+787 RGDDFLVFND
-797 ISVTYNMPLL
+797 ISIKYNMPLL
-807 SVGNSFDT
+807 SIGNSFDT

>member
-1 MPKQFKLGQVNAGR
+1 MPKQFKLGQVNVGR

-38 PSFCKMML
+38 PSFCKLML

-54 INTEV
+54 INTEI

-110 IPNILTFSPLPTWKV
+110 MPNIPIFSPLPTWKV
-125 TSTSA
+125 TFDSA
-130 KLDLTAGTGKRV
+130 TLDLTGRTGKRV
-142 NGVNVLSL
+142 NGINVLSL

-156 CFWSVYPVAASSDT
+156 CFWAAYPVSASSDVV
-170 AGSETYNNVTLKAP
+170 GSETYNIVTLKAP
-184 KYGNTTSSKQATWE
+184 KYGSSQSNWE
-198 DIKPL
+198 SIKPI
-203 KDKAYNKGYQ
+203 KDKVYSKGYTVNSVTS
-213 FNWAD
+213 FD
-218 PVDVDRDYISTSMC
+218 IEKDYISTSMV
-232 NILLGFNEIQDNSSS
+232 NMLLGFNEIVENNSS

-253 NGLSPAGRCETL
+253 NGLSPAGRCETFD
-265 AECQKVG
+265 ECQDVG

-282 VVKVPLAQ
+282 VVKVPVA
-290 KFAAVETSQSF
+290 KNNAAVSTSQTF
-301 ENVVTSSEQKFTF
+301 ENAVTASSQQFTF
-314 STGPDGYLTSG
+314 TTSADGFDVN
-325 TNFRNLLICVKL
+325 NFINILICVKL

-345 KVLDVIGC
+345 KILDVLGC

-362 PFNLLS
+362 PFNLLP
-368 LISYY
+368 LISFY

-398 WMQEYNLVPSEWT
+398 WMQEYNLIPSEWT
-411 SFGNVQNKYSTF
+411 TFGNVQQKYSTF
-423 KDFVNLLSWLFTHCS
+423 KEFVNLLSWLFTHCS
-438 ESFPSVDAD
+438 ESYPSVDAD

-479 NAGSQH
+479 NAGSVQ
-485 GAEYIGTPSTS
+485 GSSYIGTPSTA

-501 TGDAPVISLSEVSNK
+501 TGDAPIISFSGNSDK
-516 NALTWNAVRL
+516 NSLTWNAVRL
-526 LRSLTK
+526 LRGLTK

-541 QSVSKFISAH
+541 QSVSRFISAH

-566 SKIIDVKL
+566 SKVIDVKL
-574 GDVIQTATTTE
+574 GDVIQTATTAE
-585 AHAGEFAG
+585 AKAGEFAG

-628 CDYDSMITKQLE
+628 ADYDSMITKQFE

-650 YDAIKR
+650 YDSIKR
-656 GEIYHTNTSFHTNLA
+656 GEIYHTNTSFHTHLSGN
-671 GDDLYGNKVF
+671 DLYGNKVF
-681 GYIPRYTGHKIKKS
+681 GYIPRYTGHKVKKS
-695 VLTGDFVLPGMRE
+695 VLTGDFVLPGTRE

-727 ADGTTLTITNVKP
+727 ADGYTLTITNVKP
-740 SDFSAGQDW
+740 SDFVAGQDW
-749 RFIGKYKYRNNYD
+749 RFIGKYKYRNNFD
-762 RIFFNPTDATANAT
+762 RIFYNPTDTTANAT
-776 GSAFKNSGNVA
+776 GAAFANSGNIP
-787 RGDDFLIFND
+787 RGDDFLVFND
-797 ISVTYNMPLL
+797 ISISYNMPLL

>member
-99 SSASM
+99 SSASK

-110 IPNILTFSPLPTWKV
+110 MPNIPTFTPLPTWSV
-125 TSTSA
+125 TTSSA

-156 CFWSVYPVAASSDT
+156 CFWAAYPVAAVADVAS
-170 AGSETYNNVTLKAP
+170 SETYNRITLKAP
-184 KYGNTTSSKQATWE
+184 KFGNSQSTWE
-198 DIKPL
+198 TIKPL
-203 KDKAYNKGYQ
+203 KDRAYNKGY
-213 FNWAD
+213 D
-218 PVDVDRDYISTSMC
+218 ISVTSVDINNDYISTSMV
-232 NILLGFNEIQDNSSS
+232 NMLLGFNEIAENNSSF
-247 LDNVQP
+247 DNVQP
-253 NGLSPAGRCETL
+253 NGLSPAGRCQTL
-265 AECQKVG
+265 EDCQKVG
-272 LNPLTCDYKF
+272 LNALTCDYKF
-282 VVKVPLAQ
+282 VVYLPISKNSSPVS
-290 KFAAVETSQSF
+290 TSESF
-301 ENVVTSSEQKFTF
+301 DNVLTASSQQFTL
-314 STGPDGYLTSG
+314 TTDNDGFT
-325 TNFRNLLICVKL
+325 TNSFLQVLICVKL

-345 KVLDVIGC
+345 KVLDVLGC

-362 PFNLLS
+362 PFNFLS

-398 WMQEYNLVPSEWT
+398 WMQEYNLIPSEWT
-411 SFGNVQNKYSTF
+411 TFGNVDNKYSTF
-423 KDFVNLLSWLFTHCS
+423 KEFINLLSWLFTHCS
-438 ESFPSVDAD
+438 ESYPSVDAD

-466 PNYKNIAFDEGTI
+466 PNYKNIAFDEGII
-479 NAGSQH
+479 NAGSSQ
-485 GAEYIGTPSTS
+485 GAQYVGTPSTS

-501 TGDAPVISLSEVSNK
+501 TGDAPVITFSGNSDK
-516 NALTWNAVRL
+516 NSLTWNAIRL
-526 LRSLTK
+526 LRGLTK

-541 QSVSKFISAH
+541 QSVSRFISAH
-551 FGGIAGEDLTSTFAG
+551 FGGIAGEELTSTFAG
-566 SKIIDVKL
+566 SKVIDVKL

-656 GEIYHTNTSFHTNLA
+656 GEIYHTNTSFQTNKL
-671 GDDLYGNKVF
+671 GNDLYGNKVF

-695 VLTGDFVLPGMRE
+695 VLTGDFVLAGMRE

-727 ADGTTLTITNVKP
+727 SDGTTLTITNVKP
-740 SDFSAGQDW
+740 SDFTAGQDW

-776 GSAFKNSGNVA
+776 GSAFENSGNVA
-787 RGDDFLIFND
+787 RGDDFLVFND
-797 ISVTYNMPLL
+797 ISVSYNMPLL

-815 IDGAD
+815 IDGSD

>member
-1 MPKQFKLGQVNAGR
+1 MPKELKLGKVNAGR

-26 DCSYT
+26 DCTYS

-38 PSFCKMML
+38 PSFCKLML

-83 REVWKPFP
+83 RDIWKPFP

-99 SSASM
+99 SSAGR
-104 QYIPNV
+104 QYIPSSMPY
-110 IPNILTFSPLPTWKV
+110 IPTFSPLPKWNLTP
-125 TSTSA
+125 SSA
-130 KLDLTAGTGKRV
+130 TLDMTGQTGHRV

-156 CFWSVYPVAASSDT
+156 CFWAVYPVT
-170 AGSETYNNVTLKAP
+170 ATSNATGSETYNNVILNAP
-184 KYGNTTSSKQATWE
+184 KIATGQLKWE
-198 DIKPL
+198 NIKPF
-203 KDKAYNKGYQ
+203 KDKASSRGYR
-213 FNWAD
+213 FNVTQ
-218 PVDVDRDYISTSMC
+218 VDYANDFISTSMV
-232 NILLGFNEIQDNSSS
+232 NTLLGFNEIVDNSST

-253 NGLSPAGRCETL
+253 NGLSPAGRCETFD
-265 AECQKVG
+265 ECQKVG

-282 VVKVPLAQ
+282 VVKVP
-290 KFAAVETSQSF
+290 FAKNSNEVTTTSTPDTIFTSNNQQVSYD
-301 ENVVTSSEQKFTF
+301 TSSGFE
-314 STGPDGYLTSG
+314 G
-325 TNFRNLLICVKL
+325 RNYHNILICVKL

-345 KVLDVIGC
+345 KVLDVLGC
-353 SPSPSQVNV
+353 SPSP
-362 PFNLLS
+362 
-368 LISYY
+368 ISFY
-373 KAWFDIFNPQRNISW
+373 KAWFDVFNPQRNISW

-393 YRLVD
+393 YRLCD
-398 WMQEYNLVPSEWT
+398 WMQEYNLIPAEWT
-411 SFGNVQNKYSTF
+411 SFDNTNQKYSTF

-438 ESFPSVDAD
+438 ESYPSVDAD

-457 SSSTTEGSN
+457 STSTTEGSN
-466 PNYKNIAFDEGTI
+466 PNYKNISFDEGVI
-479 NAGSQH
+479 NAGSEN
-485 GAEYIGTPSTS
+485 GSSYIGTPSS
-496 SGGGR
+496 ASGVGR
-501 TGDAPVISLSEVSNK
+501 SGDAPVISFDTTSDK
-516 NALTWNAVRL
+516 NSLTWNAVRL
-526 LRSLTK
+526 LRGLTK
-532 YINANSVLG
+532 YINANSILG
-541 QSVSKFISAH
+541 QSVNKFISGH
-551 FGGIAGEDLTSTFAG
+551 VGGIAGEDLSSTFAG
-566 SKIIDVKL
+566 SKVIDVKL

-607 KEAGYFFV
+607 KEAGYFIV

-628 CDYDSMITKQLE
+628 VDYDSMITKQLE

-650 YDAIKR
+650 YDSIKR
-656 GEIYHTNTSFHTNLA
+656 GEIYHTNTSFHTTLA
-671 GDDLYGNKVF
+671 GNDLYGNKVF

-695 VLTGDFVLPGMRE
+695 VLTGDFVLPGTRE

-727 ADGTTLTITNVKP
+727 NDGTTLTITNVKP
-740 SDFSAGQDW
+740 SDFTAGEDW
-749 RFIGKYKYRNNYD
+749 RYVGKYKYRNNYD
-762 RIFFNPTDATANAT
+762 RIFYNPSDSTANAT
-776 GSAFKNSGNVA
+776 SAAFVNSGNVP
-787 RGDDFLIFND
+787 RGDDFLVFND
-797 ISVTYNMPLL
+797 ISVKYNMPLL
-807 SVGNSFDT
+807 SIGNSFDT
-815 IDGAD
+815 IDGDD

>member
-1 MPKQFKLGQVNAGR
+1 MPKELKLGAVNAGR

-38 PSFCKMML
+38 PSFCKLML

-83 REVWKPFP
+83 RDIWKPFP

-99 SSASM
+99 SSAGR
-104 QYIPNV
+104 QYIPSSMPY
-110 IPNILTFSPLPTWKV
+110 IPTFSPLPKWTLS
-125 TSTSA
+125 STSA
-130 KLDLTAGTGKRV
+130 TLDMTGLTGKRV

-156 CFWSVYPVAASSDT
+156 CFWAAYPVAPLAIVS
-170 AGSETYNNVTLKAP
+170 GSETYNSVLLRAPMIASDQKTWENNIPFKDKNSLGYKFNVT
-184 KYGNTTSSKQATWE
+184 E
-198 DIKPL
+198 V
-203 KDKAYNKGYQ
+203 
-213 FNWAD
+213 D
-218 PVDVDRDYISTSMC
+218 PVNDYISTSMV
-232 NILLGFNEIQDNSSS
+232 NTLLGFNEIVDNTSS
-247 LDNVQP
+247 LDNAQP
-253 NGLSPAGRCETL
+253 NGLSPASRCTTL
-265 AECQKVG
+265 DKCQQVG

-282 VVKVPLAQ
+282 IVKVP
-290 KFAAVETSQSF
+290 FAKNGNEVTTTSTSQTIFTS
-301 ENVVTSSEQKFTF
+301 NNQQVTYSSSEGFQ
-314 STGPDGYLTSG
+314 G
-325 TNFRNLLICVKL
+325 TTYHNVLICVKL

-345 KVLDVIGC
+345 KILDVLGC
-353 SPSPSQVNV
+353 SPSPSQVGV

-368 LISYY
+368 LIAFY

-393 YRLVD
+393 YRLCD
-398 WMQEYNLVPSEWT
+398 WMQEYNLIPGEWVT
-411 SFGNVQNKYSTF
+411 FDNSNQKYSTF

-438 ESFPSVDAD
+438 ESFPSVDSD

-457 SSSTTEGSN
+457 STSTTEGSN
-466 PNYKNIAFDEGTI
+466 PNYKNISFDEGVI
-479 NAGSQH
+479 NAGSEN
-485 GAEYIGTPSTS
+485 GSSYVGTPSS
-496 SGGGR
+496 ASGVGR
-501 TGDAPVISLSEVSNK
+501 SGDAPVISFSSTSDK
-516 NALTWNAVRL
+516 NSLTWNAVRL
-526 LRSLTK
+526 LRGLTK
-532 YINANSVLG
+532 YINANSILG
-541 QSVSKFISAH
+541 QSVNKFISAH
-551 FGGIAGEDLTSTFAG
+551 FGGIAGEDLSSTFAG

-585 AHAGEFAG
+585 ARAGEFAG

-607 KEAGYFFV
+607 KEAGYFIV

-622 ANYVQG
+622 SNYVQG
-628 CDYDSMITKQLE
+628 VDYDSMITKQLE

-650 YDAIKR
+650 YDSIKR
-656 GEIYHTNTSFHTNLA
+656 GEIYHTNTSFHTSLSGN
-671 GDDLYGNKVF
+671 DLYGNKVF

-695 VLTGDFVLPGMRE
+695 VLTGDFVLPGTRE

-721 DVETTS
+721 DVQTTS
-727 ADGTTLTITNVKP
+727 PDGTTLTITNVKP
-740 SDFSAGQDW
+740 SDFTAGEDW
-749 RFIGKYKYRNNYD
+749 RYVGKYKYRNNYD
-762 RIFFNPTDATANAT
+762 RIFYNPADTTANLT
-776 GSAFKNSGNVA
+776 GSVFTNSGNVP
-787 RGDDFLIFND
+787 RGDDFLVFND
-797 ISVTYNMPLL
+797 ISIKYNMPLL
-807 SVGNSFDT
+807 SIGNSFDT
-815 IDGAD
+815 IDGTD

>member
-38 PSFCKMML
+38 PSFCKLML

-54 INTEV
+54 ISTEV

-110 IPNILTFSPLPTWKV
+110 MPNIPTFSPLPTWNV
-125 TSTSA
+125 TSSSA
-130 KLDLTAGTGKRV
+130 TLDLTARTGKRV
-142 NGVNVLSL
+142 NGVNVLGL

-156 CFWSVYPVAASSDT
+156 CFWAAYPVSASSDVV
-170 AGSETYNNVTLKAP
+170 GSETYNNVTLKAP
-184 KYGNTTSSKQATWE
+184 KYGGSQSNWE
-198 DIKPL
+198 SIKPI
-203 KDKAYNKGYQ
+203 KDKEYTKGYQ
-213 FNWAD
+213 FSS
-218 PVDVDRDYISTSMC
+218 VTSFDVANDYISTSMV
-232 NILLGFNEIQDNSSS
+232 NILLGFNEIVDNNSS

-253 NGLSPAGRCETL
+253 NGLSPAGRCKTFE
-265 AECQKVG
+265 ECQKIG

-282 VVKVPLAQ
+282 VVKVPVAQ
-290 KFAAVETSQSF
+290 KNAAVSTSQSF
-301 ENVVTSSEQKFTF
+301 ENIITASSQQFSF
-314 STGPDGYLTSG
+314 STSADGYDVRNF
-325 TNFRNLLICVKL
+325 TNILICVKL

-345 KVLDVIGC
+345 KVLDVLGC
-353 SPSPSQVNV
+353 SPSPSQVDV
-362 PFNLLS
+362 PFNLLP
-368 LISYY
+368 LISFY

-398 WMQEYNLVPSEWT
+398 WMQEYNLIPSEWT
-411 SFGNVQNKYSTF
+411 TFGNVQQKYSTF
-423 KDFVNLLSWLFTHCS
+423 KEFVNLLSWLFTHCS
-438 ESFPSVDAD
+438 ESYPSVDAD

-479 NAGSQH
+479 NAGSVQ
-485 GAEYIGTPSTS
+485 GSSYIGTPSTA

-501 TGDAPVISLSEVSNK
+501 TGDAPIISFSGNSDK
-516 NALTWNAVRL
+516 NSLTWNAVRL
-526 LRSLTK
+526 LRGLTK

-541 QSVSKFISAH
+541 QSVSRFISAH

-566 SKIIDVKL
+566 SKVIDVKL
-574 GDVIQTATTTE
+574 GDVIQTATTAE
-585 AHAGEFAG
+585 AKAGEFAG

-628 CDYDSMITKQLE
+628 ADYDSMITKQFE

-650 YDAIKR
+650 YDSIKR
-656 GEIYHTNTSFHTNLA
+656 GEIYHTNTSFHTHLSGN
-671 GDDLYGNKVF
+671 DLYGNKVF
-681 GYIPRYTGHKIKKS
+681 GYIPRYTGHKVKKS
-695 VLTGDFVLPGMRE
+695 VLTGDFVLPGTRE

-721 DVETTS
+721 DVEATS
-727 ADGTTLTITNVKP
+727 ADGYTLTITNVKP
-740 SDFSAGQDW
+740 SDFVAGQDW
-749 RFIGKYKYRNNYD
+749 RFIGKYKYRNNFD
-762 RIFFNPTDATANAT
+762 RIFYNPTDTTANAT
-776 GSAFKNSGNVA
+776 GSAFANSGNIP
-787 RGDDFLIFND
+787 RGDDFLVFND
-797 ISVTYNMPLL
+797 ISITYNMPLL

>member
-38 PSFCKMML
+38 PSFCKLML

-110 IPNILTFSPLPTWKV
+110 MPNIPTFSPLPTWNV
-125 TSTSA
+125 TASSA
-130 KLDLTAGTGKRV
+130 TLDLTARTGRRV
-142 NGVNVLSL
+142 NGVNVLGL

-156 CFWSVYPVAASSDT
+156 CFWAAYPVSASSDVV
-170 AGSETYNNVTLKAP
+170 GSETYNNVTLKAP
-184 KYGNTTSSKQATWE
+184 KYGGSQSNWE
-198 DIKPL
+198 SIKPI
-203 KDKAYNKGYQ
+203 KDREYKKGYQ
-213 FNWAD
+213 FSS
-218 PVDVDRDYISTSMC
+218 VTSFDVTNDFISTSMV
-232 NILLGFNEIQDNSSS
+232 NMLLGFNEIVENNSS

-253 NGLSPAGRCETL
+253 NGLSPAGRCETFD
-265 AECQKVG
+265 ECQKIG

-282 VVKVPLAQ
+282 VVKVPVAQ
-290 KFAAVETSQSF
+290 KNAEVSTSQSF
-301 ENVVTSSEQKFTF
+301 ENIITASSQQFSFTTSA
-314 STGPDGYLTSG
+314 DGYDVRNF
-325 TNFRNLLICVKL
+325 TNILICVKL

-345 KVLDVIGC
+345 KVLDVLGC
-353 SPSPSQVNV
+353 SPSPSQVDV
-362 PFNLLS
+362 PFNLLP
-368 LISYY
+368 LISFY

-398 WMQEYNLVPSEWT
+398 WMQEYNLIPSEWT
-411 SFGNVQNKYSTF
+411 TFGNVQQKYSTF
-423 KDFVNLLSWLFTHCS
+423 KEFVNLLSWLFTHCS
-438 ESFPSVDAD
+438 ESYPSVDAD

-479 NAGSQH
+479 NAGSVQ
-485 GAEYIGTPSTS
+485 GSSYIGTPSTA

-501 TGDAPVISLSEVSNK
+501 TGDAPIISFSGNSDK
-516 NALTWNAVRL
+516 NSLTWNAVRL
-526 LRSLTK
+526 LRGLTK

-541 QSVSKFISAH
+541 QSVSRFISAH

-566 SKIIDVKL
+566 SKVIDVKL
-574 GDVIQTATTTE
+574 GDVIQTATTAE
-585 AHAGEFAG
+585 AKAGEFAG

-628 CDYDSMITKQLE
+628 ADYDSMITKQFE

-650 YDAIKR
+650 YDSIKR
-656 GEIYHTNTSFHTNLA
+656 GEIYHTNTSFHTHLSGN
-671 GDDLYGNKVF
+671 DLYGNKVF
-681 GYIPRYTGHKIKKS
+681 GYIPRYTGHKVKKS
-695 VLTGDFVLPGMRE
+695 VLTGDFVLPGTRE

-727 ADGTTLTITNVKP
+727 ADGYTLTITNVKP
-740 SDFSAGQDW
+740 SDFVAGQDW
-749 RFIGKYKYRNNYD
+749 RFIGKYKYRNNFD
-762 RIFFNPTDATANAT
+762 RIFYNPTDTTANAT
-776 GSAFKNSGNVA
+776 GSAFANSGNIP
-787 RGDDFLIFND
+787 RGDDFLVFND
-797 ISVTYNMPLL
+797 ISISYNMPLL

>member
-1 MPKQFKLGQVNAGR
+1 MPKELKLGAVNAGR

-38 PSFCKMML
+38 PSFCKLML

-83 REVWKPFP
+83 RDIWKPFP

-99 SSASM
+99 SSAGR
-104 QYIPNV
+104 QYIPSSMPY
-110 IPNILTFSPLPTWKV
+110 IPTFSPLPKWTLS
-125 TSTSA
+125 STSA
-130 KLDLTAGTGKRV
+130 TLDMTGLTGKRV

-156 CFWSVYPVAASSDT
+156 CFWAAYPVAPLSIVS
-170 AGSETYNNVTLKAP
+170 GSETYNSVLLRAPMIASDQKTWENNIPFKDKNSRGYKFNVT
-184 KYGNTTSSKQATWE
+184 E
-198 DIKPL
+198 V
-203 KDKAYNKGYQ
+203 
-213 FNWAD
+213 D
-218 PVDVDRDYISTSMC
+218 PVNDYISTSMV
-232 NILLGFNEIQDNSSS
+232 NTLLGFNEIVDNTSS
-247 LDNVQP
+247 LDNAQP
-253 NGLSPAGRCETL
+253 NGLSPASRCTTL
-265 AECQKVG
+265 DKCQQVG

-282 VVKVPLAQ
+282 IVKVP
-290 KFAAVETSQSF
+290 FAKNGNEVTTTSTSQTIFTS
-301 ENVVTSSEQKFTF
+301 NNQQVTYSSSEGFQ
-314 STGPDGYLTSG
+314 G
-325 TNFRNLLICVKL
+325 TTYHNVLICVKL

-345 KVLDVIGC
+345 KILDVLGC
-353 SPSPSQVNV
+353 SPSPSQVGV

-368 LISYY
+368 LIAFY

-393 YRLVD
+393 YRLCD
-398 WMQEYNLVPSEWT
+398 WMQEYNLIPGEWVT
-411 SFGNVQNKYSTF
+411 FDNSNQKYSTF

-438 ESFPSVDAD
+438 ESFPSVDSD

-457 SSSTTEGSN
+457 STSTTEGSN
-466 PNYKNIAFDEGTI
+466 PNYKNISFDEGVI
-479 NAGSQH
+479 NAGSEN
-485 GAEYIGTPSTS
+485 GSSYVGTPSS
-496 SGGGR
+496 ASGVGR
-501 TGDAPVISLSEVSNK
+501 SGDAPVISFSSTSDK
-516 NALTWNAVRL
+516 NSLTWNAVRL
-526 LRSLTK
+526 LRGLTK
-532 YINANSVLG
+532 YINANSILG
-541 QSVSKFISAH
+541 QSVNKFISAH
-551 FGGIAGEDLTSTFAG
+551 FGGIAGEDLSSTFAG

-585 AHAGEFAG
+585 ARAGEFAG

-607 KEAGYFFV
+607 KEAGYFIV

-622 ANYVQG
+622 SNYVQG
-628 CDYDSMITKQLE
+628 VDYDSMITKQLE

-650 YDAIKR
+650 YDSIKR
-656 GEIYHTNTSFHTNLA
+656 GEIYHTNTSFHTSLSGN
-671 GDDLYGNKVF
+671 DLYGNKVF

-695 VLTGDFVLPGMRE
+695 VLTGDFVLPGTRE

-721 DVETTS
+721 DVQTTS
-727 ADGTTLTITNVKP
+727 PDGTTLTITNVKP
-740 SDFSAGQDW
+740 SDFTAGEDW
-749 RFIGKYKYRNNYD
+749 RYVGKYKYRNNYD
-762 RIFFNPTDATANAT
+762 RIFYNPADTTANLT
-776 GSAFKNSGNVA
+776 GSVFTNSGNVP
-787 RGDDFLIFND
+787 RGDDFLVFND
-797 ISVTYNMPLL
+797 ISIKYNMPLL
-807 SVGNSFDT
+807 SIGNSFDT
-815 IDGAD
+815 IDGTD

>member
-1 MPKQFKLGQVNAGR
+1 MPKQFKLGQVNVGR

-91 EFLSGTVY
+91 EFISGTVY
-99 SSASM
+99 SSASL

-110 IPNILTFSPLPTWKV
+110 MPNIPTFSPLPSWIV
-125 TSTSA
+125 TSSSA
-130 KLDLTAGTGKRV
+130 KLDLTGQTGKRV

-156 CFWSVYPVAASSDT
+156 CFWAAYPVSASSDVV
-170 AGSETYNNVTLKAP
+170 GSETYNNVTLKAP
-184 KYGNTTSSKQATWE
+184 KYGNLSSSVQSSWE
-198 DIKPL
+198 NIKPIR
-203 KDKAYNKGYQ
+203 DKVYTKGYK
-213 FNWAD
+213 FNFVG
-218 PVDVDRDYISTSMC
+218 PFSVENDYISTSMV
-232 NILLGFNEIQDNSSS
+232 NMLLGFNEIVDNNHS
-247 LDNVQP
+247 LDNAQP
-253 NGLSPAGRCETL
+253 NGLSPAGRCKTFD
-265 AECQKVG
+265 ECQKVG

-282 VVKVPLAQ
+282 VVKVPVAQ
-290 KFAAVETSQSF
+290 KSEEVSTSQSF
-301 ENVVTSSEQKFTF
+301 DNVLTASSQQFSF
-314 STGPDGYLTSG
+314 STSPDGFVSSSFI
-325 TNFRNLLICVKL
+325 NILICVKL

-345 KVLDVIGC
+345 KVLDVLGC

-411 SFGNVQNKYSTF
+411 SFGNVQQKYSTF
-423 KDFVNLLSWLFTHCS
+423 KEFVNLLSWLFTHCS
-438 ESFPSVDAD
+438 ESYPSVDAD

-479 NAGSQH
+479 NAGSEQ
-485 GAEYIGTPSTS
+485 GSSYIGTPSTA

-501 TGDAPVISLSEVSNK
+501 TGDAPVISFSGNSDK
-516 NALTWNAVRL
+516 NSLTWNAVRL
-526 LRSLTK
+526 LRGLTK

-541 QSVSKFISAH
+541 QSVSRFISAH
-551 FGGIAGEDLTSTFAG
+551 FGGIAGEDLSSTFAG
-566 SKIIDVKL
+566 SKVIDVKL

-585 AHAGEFAG
+585 AKAGEFAG

-628 CDYDSMITKQLE
+628 ADYDSMITKQLE

-650 YDAIKR
+650 YDSIKR
-656 GEIYHTNTSFHTNLA
+656 GEIYHTNTSFHTTLS

-695 VLTGDFVLPGMRE
+695 VLTGDFVLPGTRE

-721 DVETTS
+721 DVEQTS
-727 ADGTTLTITNVKP
+727 SDGSTLTITNVKP
-740 SDFSAGQDW
+740 SDFIAGQDW
-749 RFIGKYKYRNNYD
+749 RFVGKYKYRNNYD
-762 RIFFNPTDATANAT
+762 RIFYNPTDTTANAT
-776 GSAFKNSGNVA
+776 GSAFANSGNIP
-787 RGDDFLIFND
+787 RGDDFLVFND
-797 ISVTYNMPLL
+797 ISISYNMPLL

>member
-1 MPKQFKLGQVNAGR
+1 MPKELKLGAVNAGR

-38 PSFCKMML
+38 PSFCKLML

-83 REVWKPFP
+83 RDIWKPFP

-99 SSASM
+99 SSAGR
-104 QYIPNV
+104 QYIPSSMPY
-110 IPNILTFSPLPTWKV
+110 IPTFSPLPKWTLS
-125 TSTSA
+125 STSA
-130 KLDLTAGTGKRV
+130 TLDMTGLTGKRV

-156 CFWSVYPVAASSDT
+156 CFWAAYPVAPLAIVS
-170 AGSETYNNVTLKAP
+170 GSETYNSVLLRAPMIASDQKTWENNIPFKDKNSLGYKFNVT
-184 KYGNTTSSKQATWE
+184 E
-198 DIKPL
+198 V
-203 KDKAYNKGYQ
+203 
-213 FNWAD
+213 D
-218 PVDVDRDYISTSMC
+218 PVNDYISTSMV
-232 NILLGFNEIQDNSSS
+232 NTLLGFNEIVDNTSS
-247 LDNVQP
+247 LDNAQP
-253 NGLSPAGRCETL
+253 NGLSPASRCTTL
-265 AECQKVG
+265 DKCQQVG

-282 VVKVPLAQ
+282 IVKVP
-290 KFAAVETSQSF
+290 FAKNGNEVTTTSTSQTIFTS
-301 ENVVTSSEQKFTF
+301 NNQQVTYSSSEGFQ
-314 STGPDGYLTSG
+314 G
-325 TNFRNLLICVKL
+325 TTYHNVLICVKL

-345 KVLDVIGC
+345 KILDVLGC
-353 SPSPSQVNV
+353 SPSPSQVGV

-368 LISYY
+368 LIAFY

-393 YRLVD
+393 YRLCD
-398 WMQEYNLVPSEWT
+398 WMQEYNLIPGEWVT
-411 SFGNVQNKYSTF
+411 FDNSNQKYSTF

-438 ESFPSVDAD
+438 ESFPSVDSD

-457 SSSTTEGSN
+457 STSTTEGSN
-466 PNYKNIAFDEGTI
+466 PNYKNISFDEGVI
-479 NAGSQH
+479 NAGSEN
-485 GAEYIGTPSTS
+485 GSSYVGTPSS
-496 SGGGR
+496 ASGVGR
-501 TGDAPVISLSEVSNK
+501 SGDAPVISFSSTSDK
-516 NALTWNAVRL
+516 NSLTWNAVRL
-526 LRSLTK
+526 LRGLTK
-532 YINANSVLG
+532 YINANSILG
-541 QSVSKFISAH
+541 QSVNKFISAH
-551 FGGIAGEDLTSTFAG
+551 FGGIAGEDLSSTFAG

-585 AHAGEFAG
+585 ARAGEFAG

-607 KEAGYFFV
+607 KEAGYFIV

-622 ANYVQG
+622 SNYVQG
-628 CDYDSMITKQLE
+628 VDYDSMITKQLE

-650 YDAIKR
+650 YDSIKR
-656 GEIYHTNTSFHTNLA
+656 GEIYHTNTSFHTSLSGN
-671 GDDLYGNKVF
+671 DLYGNKVF

-695 VLTGDFVLPGMRE
+695 VLTGDFVLPGTRE

-721 DVETTS
+721 DVQTTS
-727 ADGTTLTITNVKP
+727 PDGVTLTITNVKP
-740 SDFSAGQDW
+740 SDFTAGEDW
-749 RFIGKYKYRNNYD
+749 RYVGKYKYRNNYD
-762 RIFFNPTDATANAT
+762 RIFYNPADTTANLT
-776 GSAFKNSGNVA
+776 GSVFTNSGNVP
-787 RGDDFLIFND
+787 RGDDFLVFND
-797 ISVTYNMPLL
+797 ISIKYNMPLL
-807 SVGNSFDT
+807 SIGNSFDT
-815 IDGAD
+815 IDGTD

>member
-83 REVWKPFP
+83 RDVWKPFP

-99 SSASM
+99 SSASK

-110 IPNILTFSPLPTWKV
+110 MPNIPTFTPLPTWTV
-125 TSTSA
+125 TSSSA

-156 CFWSVYPVAASSDT
+156 CFWAAYPVAAVSDV
-170 AGSETYNNVTLKAP
+170 ASSETYNRITLKAH
-184 KYGNTTSSKQATWE
+184 KFANSQSTWE
-198 DIKPL
+198 NAKPL
-203 KDKAYNKGYQ
+203 KDRAYNRGYHISTTS
-213 FNWAD
+213 
-218 PVDVDRDYISTSMC
+218 VDINSDYISTSMV
-232 NILLGFNEIQDNSSS
+232 NSLLGFNELSENNSSF
-247 LDNVQP
+247 DNVQP
-253 NGLSPAGRCETL
+253 NGLSPAGRCQTFED
-265 AECQKVG
+265 CQKVG
-272 LNPLTCDYKF
+272 LNALTCDYKF
-282 VVKVPLAQ
+282 VVYLPVAKNLSPVS
-290 KFAAVETSQSF
+290 TSESF
-301 ENVVTSSEQKFTF
+301 ENVLTASSQQFTF
-314 STGPDGYLTSG
+314 TSG
-325 TNFRNLLICVKL
+325 NDGFTTNSFLQVLICVKL

-345 KVLDVIGC
+345 KVLDVLGC

-362 PFNLLS
+362 PFNFLS

-393 YRLVD
+393 YRLTD
-398 WMQEYNLVPSEWT
+398 WMQEYNLIPSEWT
-411 SFGNVQNKYSTF
+411 TFGNVDNKYSTF
-423 KDFVNLLSWLFTHCS
+423 KEFVNLLSWLFTHCS
-438 ESFPSVDAD
+438 ESYPSVDAD

-466 PNYKNIAFDEGTI
+466 PNYKNIAFDEGTT
-479 NAGSQH
+479 NAGSSQ
-485 GAEYIGTPSTS
+485 GADYIGTPSTT

-501 TGDAPVISLSEVSNK
+501 TGDAPVISFGTNSDK
-516 NALTWNAVRL
+516 NSLTWNAVRL
-526 LRSLTK
+526 LRGLTK

-541 QSVSKFISAH
+541 QSVSRFISAH
-551 FGGIAGEDLTSTFAG
+551 FGGIAGDELTSTFAG
-566 SKIIDVKL
+566 SKVIDVKL

-585 AHAGEFAG
+585 ARAGEFAG

-622 ANYVQG
+622 SNYVQG

-656 GEIYHTNTSFHTNLA
+656 GEIYHTNTLFQTNKL
-671 GDDLYGNKVF
+671 GNDLYGNKVF

-695 VLTGDFVLPGMRE
+695 ILTGDFVLPGMRE

-727 ADGTTLTITNVKP
+727 LDGTTLTITNVKP
-740 SDFSAGQDW
+740 SDFTAGQDW
-749 RFIGKYKYRNNYD
+749 RFVGKYKYRNNYD
-762 RIFFNPTDATANAT
+762 RIFYNPTDTTAHAT
-776 GSAFKNSGNVA
+776 GSAFANSGNVA
-787 RGDDFLIFND
+787 RGDDFLVFND
-797 ISVTYNMPLL
+797 LSVTYNMPLL

>member
-1 MPKQFKLGQVNAGR
+1 MPKELKLGAVNAGR

-31 TQFAKVT
+31 TQFTKVT
-38 PSFCKMML
+38 PSFCKLML

-83 REVWKPFP
+83 RDIWKPFP

-99 SSASM
+99 SSAGRQFIPGSM
-104 QYIPNV
+104 PYIP
-110 IPNILTFSPLPTWKV
+110 TFSPLPKWTLT
-125 TSTSA
+125 TSSA
-130 KLDLTAGTGKRV
+130 KLDMTGQTGKRV

-156 CFWSVYPVAASSDT
+156 CFWAAYPIAATSSLN
-170 AGSETYNNVTLKAP
+170 GSETYNNVTLKTQKLASGQP
-184 KYGNTTSSKQATWE
+184 TWE
-198 DIKPL
+198 NLKPF
-203 KDKAYNKGYQ
+203 KDKEYSRGYQ
-213 FNWAD
+213 MNITE
-218 PVDVDRDYISTSMC
+218 VNMETDYISTSMV
-232 NILLGFNEIQDNSSS
+232 NTLLGFNEIADNSST

-253 NGLSPAGRCETL
+253 NGLSPAGRCTTFD
-265 AECQKVG
+265 ECQKVG

-282 VVKVPLAQ
+282 VVMVPCA
-290 KFAAVETSQSF
+290 KNSKPVNTSATSQTIFTSNNQQVDYSAADGF
-301 ENVVTSSEQKFTF
+301 EGTRYLNV
-314 STGPDGYLTSG
+314 
-325 TNFRNLLICVKL
+325 LICVKL

-345 KVLDVIGC
+345 KVLDVLGC
-353 SPSPSQVNV
+353 TPSPSQVDV

-368 LISYY
+368 LIAFY

-393 YRLVD
+393 YRLCD
-398 WMQEYNLVPSEWT
+398 WMQEYNLIPGEWT
-411 SFGNVQNKYSTF
+411 TFDNTNQKYSTF

-438 ESFPSVDAD
+438 ESFPSVDSD

-457 SSSTTEGSN
+457 STSTTEGSN
-466 PNYKNIAFDEGTI
+466 PNYKNISFDEGVT
-479 NAGSQH
+479 NAGSEN
-485 GAEYIGTPSTS
+485 GSSYIGTPSS
-496 SGGGR
+496 ASGVGR
-501 TGDAPVISLSEVSNK
+501 SGDAPVITFSSTSDK
-516 NALTWNAVRL
+516 NSLTWNAVRL
-526 LRSLTK
+526 LRGLTK
-532 YINANSVLG
+532 YINANSILG
-541 QSVSKFISAH
+541 QSVNKFISAH
-551 FGGIAGEDLTSTFAG
+551 FGGIAGEDLSSTFAG

-585 AHAGEFAG
+585 ARAGEFAG

-607 KEAGYFFV
+607 KEAGYFIV

-628 CDYDSMITKQLE
+628 ADYDSMITKQLE

-650 YDAIKR
+650 YDSIKR
-656 GEIYHTNTSFHTNLA
+656 GEIYHTNTSFHTSLA
-671 GDDLYGNKVF
+671 GNDLYGNKVF

-695 VLTGDFVLPGMRE
+695 VLTGDFVLPGTRE

-727 ADGTTLTITNVKP
+727 SDGTTLTITNVKP
-740 SDFSAGQDW
+740 SDFTAGEDW
-749 RFIGKYKYRNNYD
+749 RYVGKYKYRNNYD
-762 RIFFNPTDATANAT
+762 RIFYNPSDPTANSTAA
-776 GSAFKNSGNVA
+776 AFKNSGNIP
-787 RGDDFLIFND
+787 RGDDFLVFND
-797 ISVTYNMPLL
+797 ISIKYNMPLL
-807 SVGNSFDT
+807 SIGNSFDT